1 MKSAK
6 EIIGHIA
13 NYPSY
18 KELKSR
24 GECADFTRLLGKNFS
39 RLVSFCYVKNGILFF
54 AMLHPAGLQEF
65 KRDSSINMIRSL
77 LKTYNDFNKN
87 TILSDVKDIKFFVTY
102 SLKFRKTRP
111 QPSKILFIEP
121 SRGNFKNLAKN
132 EKIYE
137 KFERIRRAIK
147 SNLRESGEKLC

>member
-1 MKSAK
+1 
-6 EIIGHIA
+6 
-13 NYPSY
+13 
-18 KELKSR
+18 
-24 GECADFTRLLGKNFS
+24 
-39 RLVSFCYVKNGILFF
+39 
-54 AMLHPAGLQEF
+54 
-65 KRDSSINMIRSL
+65 MIRSL

-137 KFERIRRAIK
+137 KFERIRRAIR
-147 SNLRESGEKLC
+147 SNLLESGEKLC